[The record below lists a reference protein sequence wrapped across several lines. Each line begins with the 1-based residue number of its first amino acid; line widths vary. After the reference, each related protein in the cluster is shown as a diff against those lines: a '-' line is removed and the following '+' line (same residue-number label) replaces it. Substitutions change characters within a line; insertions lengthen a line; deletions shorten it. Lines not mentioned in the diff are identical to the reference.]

1 MTITRCIGFLVIPRL
16 YCSVLQWS
24 KYPNYFN
31 LGVGKVFLQ
40 LVCDECNQIIL
51 EKEGEENLSY
61 EKFPIT
67 QEEALELDKKHR
79 GHECH
84 IEAVEK
90 DQ

>member
-1 MTITRCIGFLVIPRL
+1 M
-16 YCSVLQWS
+16 
-24 KYPNYFN
+24 
-31 LGVGKVFLQ
+31 GKIFLQ

-51 EKEGEENLSY
+51 EKEGEKNLSY

-90 DQ
+90 DQWFGFYNIKQNLKFKPLNQEEGV

>member
-1 MTITRCIGFLVIPRL
+1 M
-16 YCSVLQWS
+16 YWS
-24 KYPNYFN
+24 SSDSRAPIAVACNGLNIHYYFN
-31 LGVGKVFLQ
+31 LDVGKIFLQ
-40 LVCDECNQIIL
+40 LVCDECKQIIL

-67 QEEALELDKKHR
+67 EEEALELDKKHR

>member
-1 MTITRCIGFLVIPRL
+1 MYPSHEVLVPSNSKA
-16 YCSVLQWS
+16 YCNDLQWS
-24 KYPNYFN
+24 KYPNSFN
-31 LGVGKVFLQ
+31 LDVGKVFLQ
-40 LVCDECNQIIL
+40 LICDECKQIIL

-67 QEEALELDKKHR
+67 EQEALELDKKHR